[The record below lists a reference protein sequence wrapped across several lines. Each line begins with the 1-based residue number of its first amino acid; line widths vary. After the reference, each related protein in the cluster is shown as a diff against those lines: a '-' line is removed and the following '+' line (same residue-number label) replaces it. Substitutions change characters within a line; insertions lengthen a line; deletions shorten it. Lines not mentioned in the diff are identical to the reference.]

1 VLCGGGVGGGL
12 RHRSRGEATRWSERE
27 GAETDWEKRRKKNLI
42 LYLKSNKSNG
52 EKIIY
57 HCGRPMS
64 IVHPSLSP

>member
-1 VLCGGGVGGGL
+1 MVEVLAVACVIAAEVKRQDGV
-12 RHRSRGEATRWSERE
+12 RE
-27 GAETDWEKRRKKNLI
+27 KGAETDWEKRRKKNLI